1 MSMPAEKSWFH
12 VVLLGALLGGA
23 VVAGCGL
30 PPGGAATP
38 TQPVPMES
46 PTPAPTA
53 PPPTPEPRPPLP
65 SATVTPVATATAF
78 LVDTPT
84 AAPTPGPA
92 TEVIFRNAWLTDK
105 KTGWLLCQ
113 RCQAPTRG
121 IPRANA

>member
-65 SATVTPVATATAF
+65 SATVTPVATATAS

-92 TEVIFRNAWLTDK
+92 TEPIFLNPSLPHQNTTSLLT
-105 KTGWLLCQ
+105 Q
-113 RCQAPTRG
+113 RYPS
-121 IPRANA
+121 